1 MAVTTGNRTQTIL
14 VKMLCGMV
22 NVERDSCWKIWK
34 GMDLYAFVTHD
45 GEMGLRA
52 LPTARWRR

>member
-1 MAVTTGNRTQTIL
+1 MAVTTGKCIQTIL

-22 NVERDSCWKIWK
+22 NVERDNYWKIWK
-34 GMDLYAFVTHD
+34 GMDLCAFVAHD
-45 GEMGLRA
+45 GGMDLRA

>member
-1 MAVTTGNRTQTIL
+1 
-14 VKMLCGMV
+14 
-22 NVERDSCWKIWK
+22 
-34 GMDLYAFVTHD
+34 MDLYAFVAHD